1 MLDIK
6 SCQDSVNWML
16 TNRLLINDHNV
27 IVINTK
33 TSLIASAFGINS
45 TIWPIITKGIILI
58 NLDDL

>member
-27 IVINTK
+27 IVINLK
-33 TSLIASAFGINS
+33 PPLLLVHLVLILLFGL
-45 TIWPIITKGIILI
+45 LI
-58 NLDDL
+58 PKALF